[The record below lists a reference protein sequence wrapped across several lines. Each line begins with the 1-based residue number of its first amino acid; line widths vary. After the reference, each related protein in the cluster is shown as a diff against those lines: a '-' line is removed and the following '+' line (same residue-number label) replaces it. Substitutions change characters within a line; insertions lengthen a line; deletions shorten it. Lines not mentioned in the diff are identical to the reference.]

1 MDSIPLDRERGQ
13 ILYPFLSIVI
23 LVSLF
28 VSLKKAAGQ
37 MSKSG
42 LNFLMSV
49 LTSLYTNSQLNLTR
63 KHFVCF
69 GEVLVKSLKF

>member
-13 ILYPFLSIVI
+13 ILCPFLSIVI

-37 MSKSG
+37 SSNSG
-42 LNFLMSV
+42 PNFLMNV
-49 LTSLYTNSQLNLTR
+49 LTSLYTSSKLNLPR
-63 KHFVCF
+63 KHFVYF
-69 GEVLVKSLKF
+69 GEVLI